1 MPSEAIRTAAG
12 AEPRTD
18 NETQRPALRPV
29 DAPAEGAPDTAKD
42 MSRLA
47 RWAVATFRPP
57 DFWNVQPSARE
68 ELAYAKA
75 APYAPTGLSRKLG
88 QAYGHAVAGL
98 ITALLAAI
106 WVIRSPARMSVALL
120 LAAVLAVA
128 ACLTW

>member
-1 MPSEAIRTAAG
+1 MPSEAIRTPAD
-12 AEPRTD
+12 AEPRAE
-18 NETQRPALRPV
+18 NEDRRPALRPV
-29 DAPAEGAPDTAKD
+29 DGRAEGPPDTAED

-75 APYAPTGLSRKLG
+75 APYAPSGVSRKLG
-88 QAYGHAVAGL
+88 QAYGYAVAGL

-106 WVIRSPARMSVALL
+106 WVIRSPARMSVALIL
-120 LAAVLAVA
+120 TAVLAA
-128 ACLTW
+128 AAYLTW